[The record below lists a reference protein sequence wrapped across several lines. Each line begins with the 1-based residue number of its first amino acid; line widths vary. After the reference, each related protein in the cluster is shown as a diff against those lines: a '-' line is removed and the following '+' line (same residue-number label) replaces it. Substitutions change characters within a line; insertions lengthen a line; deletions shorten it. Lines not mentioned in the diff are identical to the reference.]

1 MKLVPFALLLL
12 AFTYSN
18 AQTTNKPAN
27 TNTADE
33 KDLGQKDVDYPYPM
47 AYSAKFK
54 FIDPEKGKMVLSF
67 IKNFEN
73 ATVENSKSI
82 FADKVSIDLPKLNI
96 KGSRDS
102 VLSALKSYR
111 NSFKS
116 FKTELDVV
124 ISVKSTDKGDDWVLV
139 WAIDDYTDK
148 DNVKHKVKYQQVWLL
163 NKEGKISFM
172 EQFDRDLK
180 SQ

>member
-1 MKLVPFALLLL
+1 MKFISLPIFLL
-12 AFTYSN
+12 AFSYCN
-18 AQTTNKPAN
+18 AQSTKSSPN
-27 TNTADE
+27 TITSGQ

-73 ATVENSKSI
+73 TTVENSKSI

-180 SQ
+180 

>member
-1 MKLVPFALLLL
+1 MKFIYLTIFLL
-12 AFTYSN
+12 AFSYCN
-18 AQTTNKPAN
+18 AQSTKTSDNK
-27 TNTADE
+27 TQEE
-33 KDLGQKDVDYPYPM
+33 KDLGQKDVNYPYPM

-54 FIDPEKGKMVLSF
+54 FIDPEKGKLVLSF
-67 IKNFEN
+67 IKNFES
-73 ATVENSKSI
+73 TTIGNSKSI
-82 FADKVSIDLPKLNI
+82 FSDKVSIDLPKLKI

-111 NSFKS
+111 NSFTS

-124 ISVKSTDKGDDWVLV
+124 MSVKSTDKGDDWVLV